1 MARSMNKPIQGQF
14 FELTWHDT
22 LSIIS
27 CSTRLEGFLGAG
39 LKIENRVE
47 INFYNTFFLLKIY

>member
-39 LKIENRVE
+39 LKIE
-47 INFYNTFFLLKIY
+47 K